1 MGRLEMIS
9 LLMDVIECGVFV
21 DMVSSDRSEVVLDCS
36 CSWAYGWRGWSS
48 GYESGEIVSGCLYF
62 MLSGGI
68 DGEDEEDEDVVV
80 M

>member
-1 MGRLEMIS
+1 MGRLEIIS
-9 LLMDVIECGVFV
+9 LLMDVIECEFFI
-21 DMVSSDRSEVVLDCS
+21 DMVSSDMSEAVLDCS
-36 CSWAYGWRGWSS
+36 YSWAYSWRGWSS

-68 DGEDEEDEDVVV
+68 DREDEEDEDTVD

>member
-1 MGRLEMIS
+1 MIS

-21 DMVSSDRSEVVLDCS
+21 DMVSSDMSEAKLDCS
-36 CSWAYGWRGWSS
+36 CSWAYGWRGCSS
-48 GYESGEIVSGCLYF
+48 GYESGEIVSGCLCF

-68 DGEDEEDEDVVV
+68 NREDKEDGDAVD

>member
-9 LLMDVIECGVFV
+9 LLRDVIEWGVFV
-21 DMVSSDRSEVVLDCS
+21 DMVSSDSSEVVLDCS

-48 GYESGEIVSGCLYF
+48 GYESGEIVSGCLCF

-68 DGEDEEDEDVVV
+68 DREDEEDGDVGD